1 MAAIKTCHSCLIIFL
16 VLCIVSLP
24 TFSSEEE
31 VDDENHQYGNFIS
44 LELIHRD
51 SPKSPL
57 YSPAQ
62 SPWQRLANALQRSNH
77 RANHFE
83 KSLSKLISSDNNNN
97 NNTAQSELFP
107 TGGEYL
113 MNISLGNPPLSIVAI
128 ADTGSDLIWTQCK
141 PCKHCFKQKGPLY
154 DPKSSS
160 TFDILSCKSKDLI
173 SGPRHGKVFTTP
185 LLLNG
190 TQSYYYLALEAV
202 SVGHKKFDLER
213 NNNNITISKAN
224 FKGNIIIDSGTT
236 LTYLPTKLYNRLEL
250 EMRKAVKHL
259 ELAKDPNQVLT
270 LCYKTKSDDIDTPVV
285 TFHFDGADVE
295 LKTVNTFLR
304 VERDVVCFAFT
315 STEGILIYGNVAQIN
330 FQVQYGLIKKTLSFK
345 PTDCTK

>member
-16 VLCIVSLP
+16 VLFIVSLP
-24 TFSSEEE
+24 TFSSAEEE
-31 VDDENHQYGNFIS
+31 ADDGNHQYGNFIS

-62 SPWQRLANALQRSNH
+62 STWQRLANALQRSNH

-83 KSLSKLISSDNNNN
+83 KSLSKLIASANNNK

-107 TGGEYL
+107 SGGEYL

-141 PCKHCFKQKGPLY
+141 PCPSNLESLDSEAENCP
-154 DPKSSS
+154 S
-160 TFDILSCKSKDLI
+160 LI
-173 SGPRHGKVFTTP
+173 SGPRHGKVFSTP

-190 TQSYYYLALEAV
+190 TQSYYYLALKAV

-213 NNNNITISKAN
+213 NNNNIIVSKAN

-250 EMRKAVKHL
+250 EMRKEVKHL
-259 ELAKDPNQVLT
+259 ELANDPNQVLT
-270 LCYKTKSDDIDTPVV
+270 LCYKTKSDDIDVPVV

-295 LKTVNTFLR
+295 LKAVNTFLR
-304 VERDVVCFAFT
+304 VEKYVICFAFT

-330 FQVQYGLIKKTLSFK
+330 FQVQYGLTKKTLSFK